1 MFATLFYGARFG
13 KGRPVSARSRET
25 TPDRHITREPGPKSQ
40 KDTDA
45 SGRMRALHDT
55 HAGPLLRY
63 LLRLTLGDRE
73 LAEDL
78 LQEVLLR
85 AWRNIQ
91 DLPGEGEGL
100 RPWLYT
106 VARNAAIDAAR
117 ARQAR
122 PSEVH
127 LTDITRLPATGDAVE
142 RMVAVQTVR
151 ASLPSLTPEHRS
163 VLVELYYRGSSTA
176 EAAERLGIPEGTVKS
191 RTFYA
196 LRALG
201 VVIGDE
207 RM

>member
-1 MFATLFYGARFG
+1 M
-13 KGRPVSARSRET
+13 SARSRET
-25 TPDRHITREPGPKSQ
+25 TPDQHITRNPGPKSQ
-40 KDTDA
+40 NETDA
-45 SGRMRALHDT
+45 NGRMRALHDT
-55 HAGPLLRY
+55 HAAPLLRY

-85 AWRNIQ
+85 AWRNIH
-91 DLPGEGEGL
+91 DLPAEGEGL

-151 ASLPSLTPEHRS
+151 SSLPALTPEHRS
-163 VLVELYYRGSSTA
+163 VLVELYYRGSTTA

-201 VVIGDE
+201 IAIGDE
-207 RM
+207 KV